1 MTVDSQIGIRLG
13 EPKDPFKR
21 FRLRRGPVRP
31 EVAVVMVILA
41 MATVT
46 LWISNIRLERRLEGE
61 SARVQGLSDLVEQ
74 VEQGRITRQ
83 DFEAARAEL
92 EGVISDTEARV
103 RSLEAAAGARERV
116 IDEASRSVVF
126 VQGSYGFI
134 DRATSLPLRYFVG
147 QGRQPMRMPDGM
159 QLVTT
164 AGDGP
169 FVRSFYTGTAFVATG
184 AGLLITNRHVV
195 RPWEYDTD
203 AQFVLRAGFAPDP
216 QRLIGY
222 LPGVEEPFDL
232 EIIAASDDA
241 DLALIRAAQTI
252 VMPEPLRIAETPPD
266 RGDEVVVLGY
276 PAGVEALLVRADPAF
291 AEGLL
296 SRGPVTFWEVGSAL
310 AIGGYIEPL
319 ATQGIVGQVTETTIV
334 YDAETTRGGSGGPVV
349 GLDGWVVAVNVAVL
363 ARFSGSNLG
372 VPSGY
377 VLNLLRVA
385 GEEIGPQ
392 GR

>member
-1 MTVDSQIGIRLG
+1 MTVDSQIGIPLG
-13 EPKDPFKR
+13 EPRGPFKR
-21 FRLRRGPVRP
+21 FRLQRWPVRP

-74 VEQGRITRQ
+74 VEQGRITSQ
-83 DFEAARAEL
+83 DFEAARADL

-116 IDEASRSVVF
+116 IDEASRSVGF
-126 VQGSYGFI
+126 VLGSYGFI

-147 QGRQPMRMPDGM
+147 QGRGPLLMPDNM

-164 AGDGP
+164 DGDGP
-169 FVRSFYTGTAFVATG
+169 FVRSFFTGTAFVATRG
-184 AGLLITNRHVV
+184 GLLITNRHVV
-195 RPWEYDTD
+195 RPWEYDAD
-203 AQFVLRAGFAPDP
+203 AQFALQAGFAPDP

-222 LPGVEEPFDL
+222 LPGVEEPFDI
-232 EIIAASDDA
+232 EIIAASNDA
-241 DLALIRAAQTI
+241 DLALVRAAQTI
-252 VMPEPLRIAETPPD
+252 VMPESLGISETPPD

-276 PAGVEALLVRADPAF
+276 PAGVEALLARADPAF

-296 SRGPVTFWEVGSAL
+296 SRGPVTFWEVGRAL

-319 ATQGIVGQVTETTIV
+319 ATQGIIGQITETTIV
-334 YDAETTRGGSGGPVV
+334 YDAETASGGSGGPVV
-349 GLDGWVVAVNVAVL
+349 GLDGRVVAVNVAVL

-372 VPSGY
+372 VPASH
-377 VLNLLRVA
+377 VLNLLRTA
-385 GEEIGPQ
+385 GESVEPE
-392 GR
+392 RR